1 MSERHHPDYLRMPE
15 ARRWGRRLADL
26 MPALK
31 REARVNGG
39 RWAWRI
45 LPRGAVVG
53 LRLRT
58 DGSTVLRIAR
68 RSAETGAA
76 WEREVAVFLR
86 ELGCEDWTRQEDGAG
101 DVDHAVA
108 IFVDPLPG
116 RVDKAD
122 AKPLDLFGAQ
132 PSRPRSAISEG
143 R

>member
-1 MSERHHPDYLRMPE
+1 MSSHSDYRRMPE
-15 ARRWGRRLADL
+15 ARRWGGKLAGL
-26 MPALK
+26 MPVIT

-53 LRLRT
+53 VRLRV

-76 WEREVAVFLR
+76 WERELAVFLR
-86 ELGCEDWTRQEDGAG
+86 ELGCEDWTPEENVSPAEH
-101 DVDHAVA
+101 HAVA
-108 IFVDPLPG
+108 LFVEPPPG
-116 RVDKAD
+116 KLAP
-122 AKPLDLFGAQ
+122 AEPESLGLFGTEASKQ
-132 PSRPRSAISEG
+132 KSAISEG